1 MKTASYLVDAIAMLM
16 IKEPHRFEVVVT
28 SNLFGD
34 ILTDLG
40 AALAGGLGLADRSEY

>member
-1 MKTASYLVDAIAMLM
+1 MFMVKQP
-16 IKEPHRFEVVVT
+16 ERFEVVVT

-40 AALAGGLGLADRSEY
+40 AALAGGLGLAAGANINPEKNISVDV